1 MSYIADHADNNPDKP
16 AIITSWDNNVVTFGQ
31 LDKRSSRLANLISK
45 RGVQEVSNL
54 AMWMKNGPQFLE
66 AAWAAQ
72 RSGKYYTPLSTR
84 LTPAEAAY
92 IISDCDA
99 TVLVVSDELTESAVK
114 ALEILDSEYGGQ
126 ENIKVKL
133 VTGTTDYSDVF
144 ESYERLIEN
153 EEELPKDREKEGQD
167 MLYSSG
173 TTGKP
178 KGVRLSLPQGPI
190 GSPTPV
196 SMVAQGLYGMDDS
209 SIYLSPAPL
218 YHAAPLQFTMA
229 ALRIGATT
237 VVMDKFDPLDFLR
250 TIEHYKVTHTQVV
263 PTMMVRL
270 AKMPRE
276 VRSQFDISS
285 LKCMLHAAAPCPVDI
300 KKQIIEWLG
309 PVVYEY
315 YAGTERNGF
324 CAIDSNEWLTHPGSV
339 GRSLIGKVHILDEEG
354 NDLPPGAPGTIY
366 FEGTMPFEY
375 YKDPDKTASSR
386 NKQGWTTLGDIGY
399 LDEEGYLYLTDRK
412 AFMIVTGGVNVYPQE
427 AENLLITHPAVVDA
441 AVFGIP
447 NEEFGEE
454 VKAVVQ
460 PTNMDEAGPELETK
474 LITYLKTKLADIK
487 CPRSIDFEAELP
499 RAPNGKLYKQQLRDR
514 YWEGR
519 QSKII

>member
-1 MSYIADHADNNPDKP
+1 M
-16 AIITSWDNNVVTFGQ
+16 VTFEQ
-31 LDKRSSRLANLISK
+31 LDIRSSRLANLIDRK
-45 RGVQEVSNL
+45 GIQDGSNV

-66 AAWAAQ
+66 VAWAAQ

-84 LTPAEAAY
+84 LTPTEAAY

-99 TVLVVSDELTESAVK
+99 TVLVVSEELAENAMRVLK
-114 ALEILDSEYGGQ
+114 ILDDEYDGRG
-126 ENIKVKL
+126 NIKVKF
-133 VTGTTDYSDVF
+133 VAGTVDYSDVF
-144 ESYERLIEN
+144 ESYDRLIKDEDA
-153 EEELPKDREKEGQD
+153 LPAGREKEGQD

-178 KGVRLSLPQGPI
+178 KGVRLPLPQGPI
-190 GSPTPV
+190 GSPNPV
-196 SMVAQGLYGMDDS
+196 EMVARGLYGMNDS

-237 VVMDKFDPLDFLR
+237 VIMDRFDPLDFLR
-250 TIEHYKVTHTQVV
+250 AIERYKVTHTQVV

-270 AKMPRE
+270 AKMPERM
-276 VRSQFDISS
+276 RSQFDISS
-285 LKCMLHAAAPCPVDI
+285 LKSMLHAAAPCPVDI

-324 CAIDSNEWLTHPGSV
+324 CAIDSNEWLAHPGSV
-339 GRSLIGKVHILDEEG
+339 GRSLIGKAHILDEDG
-354 NDLPPGAPGTIY
+354 NDLPPGKTGTIY
-366 FEGTMPFEY
+366 FESAMPFEY

-399 LDEEGYLYLTDRK
+399 LDDEGYLYLTDRK

-447 NEEFGEE
+447 NDDFGEE

-460 PTNMDEAGPELETK
+460 PTNMDEAGPELEAT
-474 LITYLKTKLADIK
+474 LIAYLKTKLADIK
-487 CPRSIDFEAELP
+487 CPRSVDFEAELP

-514 YWEGR
+514 YWEGKR
-519 QSKII
+519 SRII

>member
-1 MSYIADHADNNPDKP
+1 MTYGK
-16 AIITSWDNNVVTFGQ
+16 
-31 LDKRSSRLANLISK
+31 LDTRSSRLANLMDR
-45 RGVQEVSNL
+45 RGIEEGSNV
-54 AMWMKNGPQFLE
+54 AMWMKNGSQFLE
-66 AAWAAQ
+66 VAWAAQ

-84 LTPAEAAY
+84 LTPTEAAY

-99 TVLVVSDELTESAVK
+99 SVLVVSEELVDNAME
-114 ALEILDSEYGGQ
+114 ALKILNREYSGQ
-126 ENIKVKL
+126 KNIKVKL
-133 VTGTTDYSDVF
+133 VAGTADYYDVF
-144 ESYERLIEN
+144 ESYEKLIEG
-153 EEELPKDREKEGQD
+153 EEALPAHKEKEGQD

-178 KGVRLSLPQGPI
+178 KGVRLPLPQGPI
-190 GSPTPV
+190 GSPSPV
-196 SMVAQGLYGMDDS
+196 EMVAQGLYGINSS

-229 ALRIGATT
+229 ALRIGATA
-237 VVMDKFDPLDFLR
+237 VIMDKFDPLDFLR
-250 TIEHYKVTHTQVV
+250 AIEDHKVTHTQVV

-270 AKMPRE
+270 AKMPVE
-276 VRSQFDISS
+276 IHSQFDTST
-285 LKCMLHAAAPCPVDI
+285 LQYMLHAAAPCPVDT
-300 KKQIIEWLG
+300 KKQIIEWMG
-309 PVVYEY
+309 PIVYEY

-324 CAIDSNEWLTHPGSV
+324 CAIDSNEWLAHPGSV
-339 GRSLIGKVHILDEEG
+339 GRSLIGKVHILDEDG
-354 NDLPPGAPGTIY
+354 NNLPPGKTGTIY
-366 FEGTMPFEY
+366 FESAMPFEY

-386 NKQGWTTLGDIGY
+386 SKEGWTTLGDIGH
-399 LDEEGYLYLTDRK
+399 LDDEGYLYLTDRK

-447 NEEFGEE
+447 NDDFGEE

-460 PTNMDEAGPELETK
+460 PANMDEAGPELEAT
-474 LITYLKTKLADIK
+474 LIAYLKTKLADVK

-514 YWEGR
+514 YWEGK
-519 QSKII
+519 QSRII